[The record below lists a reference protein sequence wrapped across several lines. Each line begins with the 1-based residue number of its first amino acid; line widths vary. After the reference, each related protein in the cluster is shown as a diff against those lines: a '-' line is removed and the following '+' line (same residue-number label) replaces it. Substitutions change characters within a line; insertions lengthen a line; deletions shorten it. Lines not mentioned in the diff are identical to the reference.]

1 MIDLQRIEDEIGE
14 GWNYGNIRV
23 LYTNEMCFLY
33 KDGVITTEK
42 VLPLDVAMKLFE
54 RMPTN
59 VLMLVQN
66 GKKVTSIDDLE
77 VASMSPELAEF
88 SKEVSDLGD
97 PTLAKKEVKVK
108 RDALLSVST
117 DEFTVRCRFICSE
130 TNDFLWLVSEFE

>member
-14 GWNYGNIRV
+14 GWNYGKGY
-23 LYTNEMCFLY
+23 LYS
-33 KDGVITTEK
+33 DGVIITEK
-42 VLPLDVAMKLFE
+42 VLPLDIAMDLFE
-54 RMPTN
+54 RVPKN
-59 VLMLVQN
+59 ILMLVRN
-66 GKKVTSIDDLE
+66 DKRVSSMSDLE
-77 VASMSPELAEF
+77 DASTSPELAEF

-108 RDALLSVST
+108 RDALLSAST